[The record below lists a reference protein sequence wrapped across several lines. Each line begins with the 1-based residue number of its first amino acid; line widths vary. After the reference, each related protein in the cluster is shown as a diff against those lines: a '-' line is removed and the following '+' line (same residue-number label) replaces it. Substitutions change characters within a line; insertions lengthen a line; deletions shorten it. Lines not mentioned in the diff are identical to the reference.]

1 MSLLYVLK
9 WIFNLLLSLDISTS
23 ITGFCIFNQWNCV
36 HIGHIDLR
44 KEKDFFKKVD
54 MVKEKI
60 IELHQQYNI
69 EEVAIEEAF
78 QSFGRGLSSAKT
90 LFTLAK
96 FNGIIQYIV
105 FTLGINPAVINVN
118 NARKLVGIKVDKKNK
133 TKNTKEQ
140 VLEQVQKINSDL
152 KWPMKV
158 LKSGPRKGLEIYDDS
173 CYDRADAFVI
183 GKAHLIEK
191 KSVTK

>member
-1 MSLLYVLK
+1 
-9 WIFNLLLSLDISTS
+9 LLLSLDISTS
-23 ITGFCIFNQWNCV
+23 ITGFCVFNKWNCV

-60 IELHQQYNI
+60 EELHKQYDFK
-69 EEVAIEEAF
+69 EVAIEEAF

-96 FNGIIQYIV
+96 FNGIIQYNV
-105 FTLGINPAVINVN
+105 FSLGIQPTVINVN
-118 NARKLVGIKVDKKNK
+118 NARKLVGIKVNKKDK

-140 VLEQVQKINSDL
+140 VLEQVQQLNTTL
-152 KWPMKV
+152 TWPKRI
-158 LKSGPRKGLEIYDDS
+158 LKSGPRKGLEIYDD
-173 CYDRADAFVI
+173 CCFDRADAWVI
-183 GKAHLIEK
+183 GKAHLLENK
-191 KSVTK
+191 KTA

>member
-1 MSLLYVLK
+1 LILA
-9 WIFNLLLSLDISTS
+9 LDISTS
-23 ITGFCIFNQWNCV
+23 ITGFCVFNEWNSV

-44 KEKDFFKKVD
+44 KEKDFFKKID

-60 IELHQQYNI
+60 EELHKQYNFKQ
-69 EEVAIEEAF
+69 VAIEEAF

-105 FTLGINPAVINVN
+105 FSLGIKATVINVN
-118 NARKLVGIKVDKKNK
+118 NARKLVGIKINKKDK

-140 VLEQVQKINSDL
+140 VLEQVQQLNSTL
-152 KWPMKV
+152 IWPKRT
-158 LKSGPRKGLEIYDDS
+158 LKSGPRKGLEIYDDC
-173 CYDRADAFVI
+173 CYDRADAWVI
-183 GKAHLIEK
+183 GKAHLLENK
-191 KSVTK
+191 KQA